1 MLWRECI
8 IVNRLSEFR
17 NATGL
22 TQTELAVAV
31 GVSRQAIYA
40 IEKGQYN
47 PSLTLAYRI
56 ARFFNVSVY
65 DIFIEEEI

>member
-40 IEKGQYN
+40 
-47 PSLTLAYRI
+47 LTLAYRI